1 MASVPQQ
8 YAGWH
13 SEWKEKGKA
22 LRKEGAGK
30 KRGEGNWGFHAQRL
44 FVVNWKCGTGT
55 EAVKG

>member
-1 MASVPQQ
+1 MTLTYIHTHTNMASVPQQ

-30 KRGEGNWGFHAQRL
+30 KRGEGN
-44 FVVNWKCGTGT
+44 
-55 EAVKG
+55 